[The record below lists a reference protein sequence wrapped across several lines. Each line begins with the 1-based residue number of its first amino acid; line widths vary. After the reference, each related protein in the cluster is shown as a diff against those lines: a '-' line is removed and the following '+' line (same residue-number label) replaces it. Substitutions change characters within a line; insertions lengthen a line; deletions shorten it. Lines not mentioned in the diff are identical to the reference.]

1 MRQVWLALLLAGS
14 LAHAQVHAQVHASA
28 RPQLDDAGAAR
39 HRIVDYLSDPADA
52 SAAPWQPAA
61 LESPGEWPADFV
73 VASDGGG
80 THRSLQAAI
89 DGVPSLAVS
98 PRRHYIRIKAG
109 VYREQVCA
117 QGKGPITIYGES
129 GDAEAVRIVH
139 GYYNGMAKRPGIDGA
154 NPCLPDLAAASY
166 GTAGSATVALFGND
180 VQVAH
185 LTIANDAMDGVRAG
199 IGYPPGAG
207 ESGGAQAVAVMLQGD
222 RVQLENVR
230 LLAHQDTLYVRSVA
244 PGVPARV
251 FVHRS
256 LVAGDVDF
264 IFGNATLVID
274 ESTILSRAGRRAPG
288 NGGHVLAPSTAFDTR
303 LGLMVSRSRFVAED
317 GVRAGSISLGRAWD
331 HGVPHGAWKAGVSP
345 NGTAVVRDS
354 MIGPH
359 IGPWAAS
366 TSRRPFSPTGEQANR
381 LFEYHNLPMAPPA
394 ARPPSG
400 RTSAGEAD
408 LARVTLAENDGWAAA
423 QGGTTGGARALPADV
438 FEVGNRSE
446 LVAALAGPARPRIV
460 KVRGRIDLGVDSQGR
475 PLGYADYRDPE
486 FDFEAFVSTYDPAVW
501 GRQMP
506 AGPLEQ
512 ARQRSARRQAAQV
525 VIRIPSDTTLLGIGS
540 QAGFRHGMILLEN
553 IDNVIVRNLHFSDAH
568 DYFPLWDPKD
578 NLRGEWN
585 SEYDN
590 LSLRNA
596 THVWVDHCTFDDESS
611 THQAPRT
618 ALGRPMEH
626 HDGLLDITRGS
637 DLVTVSWNHFRRHDK
652 TTLVGGSDKHT
663 EDDGKLRV
671 TFHHNL
677 WEQVKERAP
686 RVRFGRVH
694 LYNNLHVAGD
704 DPAYPFG
711 YSIGVG
717 LRSRV
722 VSESNVWETPAAI
735 QARQLLRLWQ
745 GNMFVDSGSLLN
757 GRPVDLLGA
766 LREANPG
773 VSIAGEVGWKPQ
785 LALPLDAAE
794 LVAKR
799 VRSGAGAGRF

>member
-1 MRQVWLALLLAGS
+1 MRQLWLALLLAGG
-14 LAHAQVHAQVHASA
+14 LAHAQAHAKA
-28 RPQLDDAGAAR
+28 RPQLDDASAAR

-52 SAAPWQPAA
+52 AAAAWQPPA
-61 LESPGEWPADFV
+61 LGSPANWPADFV
-73 VASDGGG
+73 VVPDGSG

-89 DGVPSLAVS
+89 DAVPALTTSS
-98 PRRHYIRIKAG
+98 RRHYIRIKAG

-117 QGKGPITIYGES
+117 QGKGPLTIYGES
-129 GDAEAVRIVH
+129 GDAEVVRIVH

-154 NPCLPDLAAASY
+154 NPCLPDLAAARY
-166 GTAGSATVALFGND
+166 GTAGSATLAMFGND
-180 VQVAH
+180 VQLAH
-185 LTIANDAMDGVRAG
+185 LTITNDAMDGVRAG

-207 ESGGAQAVAVMLQGD
+207 ESGGAQAVALMVQGD
-222 RVQLENVR
+222 RVHMENVR
-230 LLAHQDTLYVRSVA
+230 LLAHQDTLYVRAAA
-244 PGVPARV
+244 PGTLARV

-274 ESTILSRAGRRAPG
+274 DCEILSRAGRRTPG

-303 LGLMVSRSRFVAED
+303 LGLLVSRSRFVAED
-317 GVRAGSISLGRAWD
+317 GVRAASISLGRAWD

-345 NGTAVVRDS
+345 NGAAIVRDS

-366 TSRRPFSPTGEQANR
+366 TSRRPFSATGEQANR
-381 LFEYHNLPMAPPA
+381 LFEYRNMPLAPA
-394 ARPPSG
+394 VASPPSG
-400 RTSAGEAD
+400 GSNFGQAD
-408 LARVTLAENDGWAAA
+408 LAHATLADNDGWAAA
-423 QGGTTGGARALPADV
+423 QGGTTGGARASPADV
-438 FEVGNRSE
+438 FEVSNRSE
-446 LVAALAGPARPRIV
+446 LIAALAGPPRPRIV
-460 KVRGRIDLGVDSQGR
+460 KVRGRIDLGVDSLGR

-486 FDFEAFVSTYDPAVW
+486 FDFDAFVRTYDPAVW

-506 AGPLEQ
+506 EGPLEQ

-540 QAGFRHGMILLEN
+540 QAGFRHGMVLLEN
-553 IDNVIVRNLHFSDAH
+553 VDNVIVRNLSFSDAH
-568 DYFPLWDPKD
+568 DFFPLWDPKD
-578 NLRGEWN
+578 NLSGEWN

-596 THVWVDHCTFDDESS
+596 THVWVDHCTFDDESP

-652 TTLVGGSDKHT
+652 TTLVGGSDKHS
-663 EDDGKLRV
+663 DDAGKLRV

-686 RVRFGRVH
+686 RVRFGQVH
-694 LYNNLHVAGD
+694 VYNNLYVAGN

-711 YSIGVG
+711 YSLGIGVQ
-717 LRSRV
+717 SRV
-722 VSESNVWETPAAI
+722 ISENNVWETPAAI
-735 QARQLLRLWQ
+735 QARQLLRLWK
-745 GNMFVDSGSLLN
+745 GTMFVDNGSLLN
-757 GRPVDLLGA
+757 GRPVDLLGG

-773 VSIAGEVGWKPQ
+773 VSIAAEVGWKPQ
-785 LALPLDAAE
+785 FALPLDAAE
-794 LVAKR
+794 LVAKS
-799 VRSGAGAGRF
+799 VRSGAGAGRL